1 MAAYNHKMHEQRR
14 KFKGPIERLTDAYR
28 ADPVRVI
35 FWAVSLPVI
44 ALLVHYFLQSDWFN

>member
-1 MAAYNHKMHEQRR
+1 MHEQRR